1 MLKSDIESIA
11 RELEDKSAEDVLRWA
26 LGIFHPRIAFASS
39 FGAEDVVIIDMLMKI
54 RSDARI
60 FTLDTGRLNQ
70 ETYDVMDAIR
80 ERYNMN
86 IEVYFPDAKE
96 VEDMVNRYGMNL
108 FYHSVELRKLCC
120 EVRKVKP
127 LNRALQGLDAWIT
140 GLRREQADTR
150 ARIAKV
156 EIDAQHGSIVKINPI
171 ADWTWDMVWDY
182 IRKNNVPYNRL
193 HDNGYPSIGCEPC
206 TRAVK
211 PGEHFR
217 AGRWWWE
224 QAAHKECGLHLN
236 PLNKK

>member
-1 MLKSDIESIA
+1 MLKLDDVA
-11 RELEDKSAEDVLRWA
+11 KQLEDKSAEDVLRWA
-26 LGIFHPRIAFASS
+26 VDRFHPRIAFASS

-54 RSDARI
+54 RKDVRI

-70 ETYDVMDAIR
+70 ETYDVIDAIR
-80 ERYNMN
+80 DRYNVS
-86 IEVYFPDAKE
+86 IEVYFPDTRE
-96 VEDMVNRYGMNL
+96 VEEMVRKYGMNL

-120 EVRKVKP
+120 EIRKVRP

-150 ARIAKV
+150 ASIAKV
-156 EIDAQHGSIVKINPI
+156 EIDAQHNNIVKVNPL

-193 HDNGYPSIGCEPC
+193 HDMGYPSIGCEPC

-224 QAAHKECGLHLN
+224 QDAYKECGLHVN
-236 PLNKK
+236 PLKKK